1 MNRFLS
7 PVIAI
12 AVGLLVLLGYFL
24 PNNALLAGLR
34 TTFVQWAV
42 VLAAVALLVGVFNL
56 LSVHIKKI
64 SAKEKGRFYSL
75 LLVISLLITFFM
87 GIFLGTDSAAM
98 QTLFDSVI
106 LPVESSL
113 LAIMVVTLIYA
124 AIRLLRHR
132 NDLMAFVFLGTV
144 LIIMFAAAPLPFLQS
159 PGLDEEIRPFIASI
173 FSVFSSSGA
182 RGILI
187 GVALGSLL
195 TGLRVLIGADRPY
208 GGK

>member
-1 MNRFLS
+1 MTRFIS

-24 PNNALLAGLR
+24 PNNNLLAGLR
-34 TTFVQWAV
+34 TTLVHWAAI
-42 VLAAVALLVGVFNL
+42 LAAVALLIGILNL
-56 LSVHIKKI
+56 LTVHIKKI
-64 SAKEKGRFYSL
+64 SAKEKGSIYSL
-75 LLVISLLITFFM
+75 LLIIALLITLFIGFNAS
-87 GIFLGTDSAAM
+87 LM
-98 QTLFDSVI
+98 QILFDAII

-132 NDLMAFVFLGTV
+132 NDLMAFIFLGTV
-144 LIIMFAAAPLPFLQS
+144 LIIMLGAAPLPFV
-159 PGLDEEIRPFIASI
+159 EELPYVSSDIRPFII
-173 FSVFSSSGA
+173 SVFSTSGA
-182 RGILI
+182 RGILL
-187 GVALGSLL
+187 GVALGTLL

>member
-1 MNRFLS
+1 MTRFIS

-24 PNNALLAGLR
+24 PNNTLLAGLR
-34 TTFVQWAV
+34 TTFVQWTV
-42 VLAAVALLVGVFNL
+42 VLAAVALLVGVINL
-56 LSVHIKKI
+56 LTVHIKKI
-64 SAKEKGRFYSL
+64 SSKEKGSIYSL
-75 LLVISLLITFFM
+75 LLIISLLFTLAL
-87 GIFLGTDSAAM
+87 GLIFKIDSPTM
-98 QTLFDSVI
+98 QTLFNAVI

-124 AIRLLRHR
+124 GIRLLRHR

-144 LIIMFAAAPLPFLQS
+144 LIIMLGAAPLPFVELPLVGS
-159 PGLDEEIRPFIASI
+159 VIRPFIV
-173 FSVFSSSGA
+173 SVFSTSGA
-182 RGILI
+182 RGILL
-187 GVALGSLL
+187 GVSLGTLL